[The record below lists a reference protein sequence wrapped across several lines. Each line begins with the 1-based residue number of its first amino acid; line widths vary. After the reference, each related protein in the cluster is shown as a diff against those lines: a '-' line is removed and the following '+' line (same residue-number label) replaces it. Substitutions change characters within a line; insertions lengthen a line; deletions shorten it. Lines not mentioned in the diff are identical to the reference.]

1 MINESMKLV
10 LILKHLSRDNYL
22 KLSSYNNN
30 WKYIGEDTNHI
41 KIDCISFNDQTNELA
56 HNIN

>member
-1 MINESMKLV
+1 MKLV